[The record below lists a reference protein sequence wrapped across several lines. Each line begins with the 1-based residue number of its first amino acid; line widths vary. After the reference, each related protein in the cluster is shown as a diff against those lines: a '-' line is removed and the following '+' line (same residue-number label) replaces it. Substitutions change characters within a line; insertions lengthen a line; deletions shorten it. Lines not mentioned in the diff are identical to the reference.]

1 MVIGMNDMFKHGASL
16 STLPTLW
23 IGIPILTTVGIAIM
37 RLSHGLHTMELGHGA
52 SNYILLVIIFSL
64 QIIFWLMGTAVMK
77 RMQFFQAIRTGEVG
91 APMTFAL
98 ICPGVALIV
107 TGHFILN
114 KVIVASGIIPKYGA
128 VYICLA
134 SALII
139 VQFITGFALA
149 KFVRA
154 S

>member
-1 MVIGMNDMFKHGASL
+1 
-16 STLPTLW
+16 
-23 IGIPILTTVGIAIM
+23 M

-77 RMQFFQAIRTGEVG
+77 RMQFFQAIKTGEVG

-107 TGHFILN
+107 SGHFILN

-139 VQFITGFALA
+139 LQLITGFALT